1 MFSDLSGYTAMTE
14 QLDPEDVKQIVG
26 TIYGEAARIVAKYDR
41 TIEKYIGDAVMA
53 VFGLS
58 QAHEDDPVRAVR
70 AAQEIHKCVEKISPE
85 VEQRIGRALV
95 SHTGINTGLVVTGK
109 MEAEKGIMGVVGDT
123 VNVAARLSDLA
134 DAGDILIGTETQA
147 HIERYFVCEEMPSTQ
162 LKGKAESVR
171 LFRVTSARER
181 PAVTHRFQGLRA
193 ELIGRGVEMALLER
207 AVGRLQDGKA
217 SIIAVHGEAGTGKSR
232 LIEEFQAG
240 LPEGQYTWL
249 TSHAHEHAQGIPYYP
264 MIDLLNQAWGIVEDD
279 TPNRVREKI
288 ETGIRSLLGDPDAAI
303 PYVGSL
309 YALDYPELRGI
320 SPEYWARRL
329 YEASLAIFEAMAV
342 ASPMVFCFED
352 LHWADPSTVDLL
364 RHVLIRFRRPIVT
377 LCTYRPPF
385 RLFAQEDAGE
395 VPGYR
400 EIELEPL
407 AATQTEELVQTLLQ
421 GGSVPPELI
430 GFVQEKAGGNPFY
443 VEEVLTSLIESRALV
458 QENGHWQFVG
468 LLHDFQVPSTVQGVI
483 AARVDRL
490 ERHNRSLLQGASVIG
505 RTFHRQV
512 LGQAIELAD
521 NLDDRLST
529 LEQTNLIRML
539 TLEPD
544 LEYMFKHAL
553 TQEVVYNS
561 LLRSDRKAIHER
573 VGNAMEH
580 LLADRLPEFYETLAF
595 HYKQGLSLHKAVDY
609 LMKSGEKSVNRFA
622 LDEAHQFYREAYD
635 LLSTQPDKTEE
646 DIGLLFDLLEKWA
659 IVFYYFGTFDDL
671 VQLLRRHEPLVDT
684 LQDKARQ
691 GMFAAWMGWALVF
704 QQRRQEAH
712 RYLLQALA
720 LGEEAANPYVIAY
733 ACTWLAGSYALLNQF
748 SDGIAHGERAQEV
761 ALTMPENPFLY
772 FKSMGMTGFN
782 YSLRGEAMKTREMGR
797 QLMEYGERTGNPR
810 SFMFGSWLLA
820 DGFANAGDFP
830 ASMASSEKGLYAL
843 KDPFYL
849 MHARAIHG
857 IKCVFNGMVD
867 PMLEEA
873 VHLARSQ
880 GSNFLVHWWGGFL
893 GLGRIMEGRMAEGMQ
908 LIEEAARTSLAN
920 ADPAIHQLNEL
931 IKGKIYLQM
940 VIGPPPPLTVMLKNL
955 GFLLTHLPFA
965 ARRAE
970 TLLGNAAQFYGEN
983 GAYGFRAQ
991 VLLDLGLL
999 HRAKKRKEKALAC
1012 LTEAELLFEKAGAE
1026 VFLQQTRDLLA
1037 ALQ

>member
-1 MFSDLSGYTAMTE
+1 L
-14 QLDPEDVKQIVG
+14 
-26 TIYGEAARIVAKYDR
+26 
-41 TIEKYIGDAVMA
+41 
-53 VFGLS
+53 
-58 QAHEDDPVRAVR
+58 
-70 AAQEIHKCVEKISPE
+70 
-85 VEQRIGRALV
+85 
-95 SHTGINTGLVVTGK
+95 
-109 MEAEKGIMGVVGDT
+109 
-123 VNVAARLSDLA
+123 
-134 DAGDILIGTETQA
+134 
-147 HIERYFVCEEMPSTQ
+147 
-162 LKGKAESVR
+162 
-171 LFRVTSARER
+171 
-181 PAVTHRFQGLRA
+181 QGLRA
-193 ELIGRGVEMALLER
+193 ELIGRGVEMALLEG
-207 AVGRLQDGKA
+207 AVERLRDGKA
-217 SIIAVHGEAGTGKSR
+217 SIIAVCGEAGTGKSR

-249 TSHAHEHAQGIPYYP
+249 TSHAHEHAQGIPYSP
-264 MIDLLNQAWGIVEDD
+264 VIDLLNRAWGIVEDD
-279 TPNRVREKI
+279 TPSRVREKI
-288 ETGIRSLLGDPDAAI
+288 ETGIRSLLQAPDAAI
-303 PYVGSL
+303 PYVGNL
-309 YALDYPELRGI
+309 YALDYPALRGI

-329 YEASLAIFEAMAV
+329 YEVSLALFEAMAV

-352 LHWADPSTVDLL
+352 LHWADPSTMELL
-364 RHVLIRFRRPIVT
+364 RHVWTHFRQPAIT

-385 RLFAQEDAGE
+385 RLFVQEDAGD

-443 VEEVLTSLIESRALV
+443 VEEVLTSLIESGALV
-458 QENGHWQFVG
+458 QANGHWRLVE
-468 LLHDFQVPSTVQGVI
+468 LLQGFHIPSTVQGVI

-490 ERHNRSLLQGASVIG
+490 ERHDRSLLQEASVIG
-505 RTFHRQV
+505 RTFHHQV
-512 LGQAIELAD
+512 LGQATAFAEH
-521 NLDDRLST
+521 LDDRLST
-529 LEQTNLIRML
+529 LEQTDLIRML

-561 LLRSDRKAIHER
+561 LLRSDREAIHER

-595 HYKQGLSLHKAVDY
+595 HYKQGRSLHKAVDY

-622 LDEAHQFYREAYD
+622 LDEAHQYYREAYD
-635 LLSTQPDKTEE
+635 LLSAKPDKTEA
-646 DIGLLFDLLEKWA
+646 DIGLLFDLLEQWA

-671 VQLLRRHEPLVDT
+671 VQLLRRHEPLVKT

-691 GMFAAWMGWALVF
+691 GMFAAWMGWALF
-704 QQRRQEAH
+704 FKQRTQEAH

-733 ACTWLAGSYALLNQF
+733 ACTWLAGSYAILNQF
-748 SDGIAHGERAQEV
+748 SNGIAHGERAQEL
-761 ALTMPENPFLY
+761 ALTMPENHFLY
-772 FKSMGMTGFN
+772 FKSMGMTGLN
-782 YSLRGEAMKTREMGR
+782 YSFMGEAMKTREMGR

-820 DGFANAGDFP
+820 DGCANAGDFP
-830 ASMASSEKGLYAL
+830 SAMAYSEKGLHAL

-857 IKCVFNGMVD
+857 MKCVFNGRVD
-867 PMLEEA
+867 SMLEEA

-880 GSNFLVHWWGGFL
+880 GSTFLVNWWGAFL
-893 GLGRIMEGRMAEGMQ
+893 GLGRIMGGRMAEGMK
-908 LIEEAARTSLAN
+908 LIEEAARESLEN
-920 ADPAIHQLNEL
+920 EDTAIQQLNEL
-931 IKGKIYLQM
+931 IKGKVYLQM
-940 VIGPPPPLTVMLKNL
+940 VIGTRPPPTVMLKNL

-965 ARRAE
+965 ARRAA
-970 TLLGNAAQFYGEN
+970 TLLGNAAHFYGEN

-991 VLLDLGLL
+991 VLLDLAKL
-999 HRAKKRKEKALAC
+999 HPAKKRKEKALAC
-1012 LTEAELLFEKAGAE
+1012 LTEAEPLFEKAGAE